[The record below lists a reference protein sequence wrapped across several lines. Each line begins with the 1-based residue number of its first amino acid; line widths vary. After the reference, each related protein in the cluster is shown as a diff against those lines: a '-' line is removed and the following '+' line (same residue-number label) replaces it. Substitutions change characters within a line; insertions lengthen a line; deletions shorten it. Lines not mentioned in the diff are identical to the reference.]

1 MQQSKL
7 EIAKN
12 IKESKAENSSP
23 AYSFAYRLSQA
34 FDYVAILRPL
44 LLIPVW
50 TMVLLGYY
58 RAIKS
63 DLTTQIQLPFFDNI
77 GFIFRPHQE
86 ILITLLLYSLLMGAI
101 YILNQLT
108 DSKTDSINGKL
119 YLIHDGHL
127 KKNRMKVQIAILLI
141 FSIVLSFLKF
151 PIVYSLLIL
160 LSMIMGIAYSVP
172 PIRLKGRPI
181 LDLLANASGFGIIAF
196 SVGWMSKA
204 SFSSDLILDS
214 IPYFLCISSGFINT
228 TIPDMEGDVRNGDR
242 TTGVFLGIQ
251 KSCLVS
257 TLILILAIIAGIY
270 RRDLV
275 PLVASA
281 ISLPFFIYMT
291 VSNWGN
297 KTNIK
302 AISLATKISV
312 LTLSLLVSF
321 LIPLYLVMLVLTILL
336 VRLYY
341 QVRFGINYP

>member
-12 IKESKAENSSP
+12 IKESKVENNST

-34 FDYVAILRPL
+34 FDYVAIMRPL

-50 TMVLLGYY
+50 TIVLLGYY
-58 RAIKS
+58 RVVKD
-63 DLTTQIQLPFFDNI
+63 DLTTQIQLPFFGNI
-77 GFIFRPHQE
+77 GFIIRPHQE
-86 ILITLLLYSLLMGAI
+86 ILIVLLLYSLLMGAI

-108 DSKTDSINGKL
+108 DSKTDSVNGKL
-119 YLIHDGHL
+119 YLISNGHL
-127 KKNRMKVQIAILLI
+127 NKNSMKGQFGILLTV
-141 FSIVLSFLKF
+141 SISLSFLNL
-151 PIVYSLLIL
+151 PITCSLLIL
-160 LSMIMGIAYSVP
+160 LSAIMGIVYSVP

-181 LDLLANASGFGIIAF
+181 LDLLANASGFGIVAF
-196 SVGWMSKA
+196 SVGWTARA

-214 IPYFLCISSGFINT
+214 IPYFLCVSSAFINT
-228 TIPDMEGDVRNGDR
+228 TIPDMEGDIRNGDR
-242 TTGVFLGIQ
+242 TTGIFLGIQ
-251 KSCLVS
+251 KSCLIS

-297 KTNIK
+297 KTNIR

-321 LIPLYLVMLVLTILL
+321 LIPLYFIMLVLTILL
-336 VRLYY
+336 IRLYY
-341 QVRFGINYP
+341 QVRFGLKYP